1 MIGRGGRKFLC
12 FEAISSS
19 GFKCG
24 TIRIKVS
31 AREGEKGA
39 CFERL
44 RFVAEAEFRS
54 KSRRG
59 KGIEFERTM
68 NFCLALDL
76 WNESVSESLC
86 FSLNQF
92 VDDFL
97 CTARYSSTQEK
108 KIL

>member
-1 MIGRGGRKFLC
+1 MGRGGRKFLC

-44 RFVAEAEFRS
+44 RFVESGISFEVEAR
-54 KSRRG
+54 KR
-59 KGIEFERTM
+59 
-68 NFCLALDL
+68 N
-76 WNESVSESLC
+76 
-86 FSLNQF
+86 
-92 VDDFL
+92 
-97 CTARYSSTQEK
+97 
-108 KIL
+108 

>member
-1 MIGRGGRKFLC
+1 MGRGGRKFLC

-44 RFVAEAEFRS
+44 SLSRKRNLVRS
-54 KSRRG
+54 RG
-59 KGIEFERTM
+59 EEKEL
-68 NFCLALDL
+68 NL
-76 WNESVSESLC
+76 NE
-86 FSLNQF
+86 Q
-92 VDDFL
+92 
-97 CTARYSSTQEK
+97 
-108 KIL
+108 